1 MKALLPLSITV
12 LLIAS
17 ISYFAQ
23 SNSFKKMKALH
34 GMTRE
39 AAPHP
44 AMIHLDKLKGKAADA
59 KTFIRKKGYNNQYCF
74 FIDMSLPSGEN
85 RFFIYSL
92 EKDSLLHSGLV
103 THGNCFQNW
112 LEGRKYG
119 NEVGCGCTSL
129 GKYKIG
135 IPYTG
140 KWGYAY
146 KLHGLDSSNSNAF
159 ERAVVLHSHSCVPE
173 TEQTDEICQ
182 SNGCPT
188 VSPGMLNTIKPLVNQ
203 SGKPVLLWMYE

>member
-1 MKALLPLSITV
+1 MKALIPLSITV
-12 LLIAS
+12 ILIAS
-17 ISYFAQ
+17 ISYLAQ
-23 SNSFKKMKALH
+23 STHIKKVKALH
-34 GMTRE
+34 GLTLEAPAHSSLVNRE
-39 AAPHP
+39 KLQEKATAAK
-44 AMIHLDKLKGKAADA
+44 D
-59 KTFIRKKGYNNQYCF
+59 FVRKKGYNNQLCF
-74 FIDMSLPSGEN
+74 LIDMNLPSGEN
-85 RFFIYSL
+85 RFFIYDL
-92 EKDSLLHSGLV
+92 QKDSLLHSGLV

-173 TEQTDEICQ
+173 TTQIDDICQ

-188 VSPGMLNTIKPLVNQ
+188 VSPGMLNTIKPLVNR
-203 SGKPVLLWMYE
+203 SDKPVLLWMYE